1 MEIYLIIAAFFGFW
15 IILHLLNKKGYIE
28 RFGFSLDSMFFL
40 AWRTE
45 KGKQLMDQI
54 ARRWRKP
61 LKKIG
66 TLNIILSLAAILIV
80 TIFLAFQLFIIF
92 FGPDLIGD
100 VAITDAILLPGL
112 ALPIIFGLIALIVAV
127 VIHEFSHAI
136 YARVEDIG
144 VESVGFGLLAILPL
158 AFVEPNIEDI
168 KQSSRLQKLKMFSSG
183 PASNIYLAAISIIIV
198 FLIITTTFT
207 PVSPGIGLVEVQ
219 ENSPA
224 EIAGLQEDMI
234 ITGINNQT
242 IESHQEFQEIINQYN
257 PDDTITINTAEHGDF
272 QLQLGNA
279 NGEPYMGI
287 QLIDVTGLYTIFSNP
302 IAYITPQ
309 MGMTMPTLDTPFYE
323 SSINPDITLT
333 IAQGAFWMGLLN
345 LWLGILNMMPIFP
358 LDGGRVFWE
367 IIESLLEKQNII
379 KNTET
384 ATKWIVGIIS
394 IIFIIIYL
402 APIAYLLMI

>member
-1 MEIYLIIAAFFGFW
+1 MELYLLIIAFFGFW
-15 IILHLLNKKGYIE
+15 IILNILESKGYLD
-28 RFGFSLDSMFFL
+28 RFGFSVDSTFFL

-45 KGKQLMDQI
+45 KGRKAMDYI
-54 ARRWRKP
+54 ARRWRSP
-61 LKKIG
+61 LKKLG
-66 TLNIILSLAAILIV
+66 TINIIISLAAILIV

-92 FGPDLIGD
+92 LGPDLIGD

-158 AFVEPNIEDI
+158 AFVEPKVEDI
-168 KQSSRLQKLKMFSSG
+168 KESGRMQKLKMFSSG

-198 FLIITTTFT
+198 FLIITATFT
-207 PVSPGIGLVEVQ
+207 PVSPGIGIVDVESG
-219 ENSPA
+219 SPA
-224 EIAGLQEDMI
+224 DLAGIQEDMI
-234 ITGINNQT
+234 ITGINGET
-242 IESHQEFQEIINQYN
+242 IESHGEFQDKINQYS
-257 PDDTITINTAEHGDF
+257 PGDTITVQTAEHGEF
-272 QLQLGNA
+272 ELELGSQ

-287 QLIDVTGLYTIFSNP
+287 QLIDVYGLYTIFSNP

-323 SSINPDITLT
+323 STINPDIALT

-345 LWLGILNMMPIFP
+345 FWLGILNMMPIFP

-367 IIESLLEKQNII
+367 LIESLLEKQNTI
-379 KNTET
+379 KNIERT
-384 ATKWIVGIIS
+384 TKWIVGIIS
-394 IIFIIIYL
+394 LLFIVIYIAPIIYL
-402 APIAYLLMI
+402 LTI